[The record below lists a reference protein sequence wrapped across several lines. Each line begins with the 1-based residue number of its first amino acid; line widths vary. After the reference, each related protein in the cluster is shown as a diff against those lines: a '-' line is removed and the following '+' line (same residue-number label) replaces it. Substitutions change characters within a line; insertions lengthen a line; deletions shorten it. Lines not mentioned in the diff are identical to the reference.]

1 MHHTL
6 LLRRCVAIAILFSG
20 LCFTGPAVAS
30 AARDLLVRAAFQS
43 TTKAAAQRDV
53 AAGLSAA
60 ERSLA
65 ARPTDVDALFQKGI
79 ALGYRAKLN
88 HSPSDAKAAR
98 QIFERI
104 ATSDRS
110 NGEFQMA
117 LACWHLDSAD
127 ELGSFM
133 ARTMLGAKTQ
143 AGKDALASAIRLG
156 GDSPFLLG
164 MAAMMTIRDDEKAI
178 ANARTLAERAA
189 RVGAQT
195 DLDRKI
201 QADMAAI
208 LPLLR
213 AGRGEQAA
221 AAARKRLPFGLLG

>member
-1 MHHTL
+1 ML
-6 LLRRCVAIAILFSG
+6 ISPILRHIIIAFALFS
-20 LCFTGPAVAS
+20 LVPTAAT
-30 AARDLLVRAAFQS
+30 AATARDFLTRAAFQS

-53 AAGLSAA
+53 AAGLAAA
-60 ERSLA
+60 ERTLA
-65 ARPTDVDALFQKGI
+65 TRPTDTDALFQKGI

-98 QIFERI
+98 QIFERL
-104 ATSDRS
+104 ATADRN

-117 LACWHLDSAD
+117 LACWHLDSTD

-143 AGKDALASAIRLG
+143 VGKDALANAIRLG

-164 MAAMMTIRDDEKAI
+164 MAAMMTIRDDEKAV
-178 ANARTLAERAA
+178 ANARALAERAA

-201 QADMAAI
+201 QADMATI

-213 AGRGEQAA
+213 AGRGDQAA
-221 AAARKRLPFGLLG
+221 TAARKRLPFGLLD